1 MRLQAVMMSTYIN
14 NLPGLASFFNNTC
27 LSGYLRPRKV
37 VFDNG
42 SEFKRDFNPLLHYFN
57 IKAVLTTIKNPQA
70 NTMLERGHQAIL
82 NMLATKFLDKK
93 VL

>member
-1 MRLQAVMMSTYIN
+1 M
-14 NLPGLASFFNNTC
+14 
-27 LSGYLRPRKV
+27 
-37 VFDNG
+37 FDNG
-42 SEFKRDFNPLLHYFN
+42 SEFKRDFTTLLKDLD
-57 IKAVLTTIKNPQA
+57 IKPVLTAIKNPQA